1 MEKKMSEEM
10 TETEVVTDQ
19 LDEAVDGNDTSST
32 ETDWKREARK
42 WESRAKAAQS
52 DREAAQKWREYEES
66 LKPVEERRM
75 QELAQAREEANAAK
89 LQLTRFE
96 VASEK
101 GIPANAV
108 KLLSGTT
115 REDLE
120 SAADEL
126 LALIAENSKSKSPR
140 PVADQGKPTNSGSSA
155 KDQFAQALS
164 DLL

>member
-1 MEKKMSEEM
+1 MSEDV
-10 TETEVVTDQ
+10 TELEVENELPDEG
-19 LDEAVDGNDTSST
+19 LDST
-32 ETDWKREARK
+32 EPTSTDTDWKRESRK
-42 WESRAKAAQS
+42 WEARAKAAQS
-52 DREAAQKWREYEES
+52 DKEAAVKWREHEEN
-66 LKPVEERRM
+66 LKPVEERRVA
-75 QELAQAREEANAAK
+75 ELAEAREEAKTAQ
-89 LQLTRFE
+89 LQLTRFQ

-126 LALIAENSKSKSPR
+126 LALIADNIKPKSPR
-140 PVADQGKPTNSGSSA
+140 PVANQGQPTNSGLSA
-155 KDQFAQALS
+155 KDQFAAALE

>member
-1 MEKKMSEEM
+1 MSEEM
-10 TETEVVTDQ
+10 TETQVAEE
-19 LDEAVDGNDTSST
+19 LSDEATEATDTSST

-52 DREAAQKWREYEES
+52 DREAAVKWREHEEN

-75 QELAQAREEANAAK
+75 QELAEAREEAKAAQ

-101 GIPANAV
+101 GIPATAV
-108 KLLSGTT
+108 KLLSGST

-126 LALIAENSKSKSPR
+126 LALIAENAKTKSPR
-140 PVADQGKPTNSGSSA
+140 PVADQGKPTNSGVTA
-155 KDQFAQALS
+155 KDQFASAIG